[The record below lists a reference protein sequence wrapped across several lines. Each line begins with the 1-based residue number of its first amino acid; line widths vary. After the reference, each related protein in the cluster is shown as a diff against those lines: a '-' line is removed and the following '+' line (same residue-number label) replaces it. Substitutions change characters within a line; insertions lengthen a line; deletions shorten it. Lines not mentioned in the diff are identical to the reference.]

1 MFILIGFVLDHLLA
15 PFEIDF
21 TLGMKFE
28 YLKDTL
34 NRGFF
39 TYEKELERW
48 LYFCIWTRE
57 DKNKVDWLKSSLMF
71 SFGFK
76 FLYFF
81 RQQSLFMDEKGNSTV
96 VVGIGSSYG

>member
-28 YLKDTL
+28 YLKDTF

-39 TYEKELERW
+39 KYEKEIER
-48 LYFCIWTRE
+48 
-57 DKNKVDWLKSSLMF
+57 
-71 SFGFK
+71 
-76 FLYFF
+76 
-81 RQQSLFMDEKGNSTV
+81 
-96 VVGIGSSYG
+96 